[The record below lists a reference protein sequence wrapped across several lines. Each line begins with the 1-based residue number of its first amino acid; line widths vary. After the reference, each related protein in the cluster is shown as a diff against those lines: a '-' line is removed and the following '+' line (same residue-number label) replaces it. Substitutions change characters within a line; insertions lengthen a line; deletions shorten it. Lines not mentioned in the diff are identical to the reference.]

1 MASSTQQ
8 AYCHLFFFYLELHFK
23 NIFNLKKNNKLNY
36 LILSNY
42 FNAFNMFLKQKKILL
57 KKLSQHYQ
65 AHVIRNH
72 DGVEVQELFCFLLFS
87 LFFNLMGPN

>member
-23 NIFNLKKNNKLNY
+23 NIFNLKKNKKLNY

-42 FNAFNMFLKQKKILL
+42 FNAFNMFLKQKK
-57 KKLSQHYQ
+57 Y
-65 AHVIRNH
+65 
-72 DGVEVQELFCFLLFS
+72 F
-87 LFFNLMGPN
+87 